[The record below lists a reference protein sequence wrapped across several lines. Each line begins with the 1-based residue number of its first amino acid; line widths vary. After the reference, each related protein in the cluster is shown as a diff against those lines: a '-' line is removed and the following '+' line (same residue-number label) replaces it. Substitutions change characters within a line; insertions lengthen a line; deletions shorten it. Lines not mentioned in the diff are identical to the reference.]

1 VPPTYIQSLTKS
13 CPHHMQDT
21 IITQLQH
28 KFQQWQHQLQ
38 HQLQHDQVDVV
49 EVHHGSTKQVV
60 EVRNK
65 WSDSA
70 MDNMQSR
77 C

>member
-1 VPPTYIQSLTKS
+1 MY
-13 CPHHMQDT
+13 HMQDT

-28 KFQQWQHQLQ
+28 QSQHQLQHQFQQLQ
-38 HQLQHDQVDVV
+38 HQLQHDQVA
-49 EVHHGSTKQVV
+49 EVQRGSTKQVV

-65 WSDSA
+65 LSDSA

-77 C
+77 R

>member
-1 VPPTYIQSLTKS
+1 MY
-13 CPHHMQDT
+13 HMQDT

-28 KFQQWQHQLQ
+28 QSQHQLQHQFQQLQHLLQ
-38 HQLQHDQVDVV
+38 HQLQHDQVA
-49 EVHHGSTKQVV
+49 EVQRGSTKQVV

-65 WSDSA
+65 LSDSA

-77 C
+77 R

>member
-1 VPPTYIQSLTKS
+1 
-13 CPHHMQDT
+13 MQDT

-28 KFQQWQHQLQ
+28 QLQQLHQLQHQFQHQFQQLLHQSLQ
-38 HQLQHDQVDVV
+38 HQLQHDHVV
-49 EVHHGSTKQVV
+49 EVQRGSTKQVV
-60 EVRNK
+60 KMRNK
-65 WSDSA
+65 LSDSA

>member
-1 VPPTYIQSLTKS
+1 MVPPTYIQSLTKS

-28 KFQQWQHQLQ
+28 QSQHQLQ
-38 HQLQHDQVDVV
+38 HQLQHDQVA
-49 EVHHGSTKQVV
+49 EVQRGSTKQVV

-65 WSDSA
+65 LSDSA

-77 C
+77 R

>member
-1 VPPTYIQSLTKS
+1 MY
-13 CPHHMQDT
+13 HMQDT

-28 KFQQWQHQLQ
+28 QSQHQFQHQFQQLQ
-38 HQLQHDQVDVV
+38 HQLQHDQVA
-49 EVHHGSTKQVV
+49 EVQRGSTKQVV

-65 WSDSA
+65 LSDSA

-77 C
+77 R